1 MYNNIDTRHAIR
13 VISAWLQDL
22 HSKGK
27 LPDGFPLDAVVSAMT
42 TIMSNNLFEWGD
54 MYFLQLI
61 GTAMGTSAA
70 VMWATLYFAY
80 HKEHTLIPEHG
91 HKMLYFRRFIDD
103 IFAIWIGNL
112 TTDWSSF
119 CKDVN
124 NFGTDEGGILTW
136 DIEDNPPATS
146 VDFLD
151 LTLLL
156 KATASQQKPSRKNES
171 VSIPPSSIST
181 P

>member
-1 MYNNIDTRHAIR
+1 
-13 VISAWLQDL
+13 
-22 HSKGK
+22 
-27 LPDGFPLDAVVSAMT
+27 
-42 TIMSNNLFEWGD
+42 MSNNLFEWGD

-80 HKEHTLIPEHG
+80 HEEHTLIPEHG

-103 IFAIWIGNL
+103 IFAIWISNL

-136 DIEDNPPATS
+136 DIEDNLPTTS

-151 LTLLL
+151 LMLTIEGNRITT
-156 KATASQQKPSRKNES
+156 KNFQKKMNLYL
-171 VSIPPSSIST
+171 
-181 P
+181 